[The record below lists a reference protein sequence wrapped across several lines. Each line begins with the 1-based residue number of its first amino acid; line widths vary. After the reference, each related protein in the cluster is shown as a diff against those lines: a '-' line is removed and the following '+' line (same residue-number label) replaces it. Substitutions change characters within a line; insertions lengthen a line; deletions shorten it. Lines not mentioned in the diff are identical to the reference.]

1 VLQKCIGQGGMGRVY
16 RAQHTMISRHFA
28 VKVLFGTVAT
38 DEKARE
44 RFKQEAEAISRLD
57 HPNLVS
63 IADYGEWEG
72 RPYLVMDYVEGINL
86 AEIVQTQAPLPP
98 ERVVG
103 LARQLA
109 AGLQHAHERELIH
122 RDFKPANII
131 VVREGPEER
140 PRILDFGLAI
150 LADTD
155 NQRLTT
161 NGLVLGTPAFMSPEQ
176 ACGEPIDHRSDLFAL
191 GLIMYEMLAGKHP
204 FDGTGSAIARQN
216 LAAPAPPF
224 RKRAPAARVPPV
236 LEAIVFRLLEKDPP
250 HRFQS
255 AAQLIAALDQL
266 FMPPSVRAAS
276 QSLSL
281 PQMRPR
287 RRWPRSLAV
296 VGAAV
301 LAVALAAAG
310 GLWRYRGTTQ
320 PDAAGQP
327 ASMATVAPTII
338 PAALPGEVPI
348 AVPAVR
354 SSAAAE
360 PGPEAAQVK
369 AAGEP
374 ERADAEAERAP
385 DRAGKKPARSSRRLS
400 SRRKSQRAQASR
412 DASAVAAAD
421 VSLADFRDRY
431 RAVGAQVDLLER
443 KRGSSKA
450 RPLRERYL
458 AIPYF
463 DALRVD
469 ALRRDAYRKLGDIGH
484 DVRRALDR

>member
-1 VLQKCIGQGGMGRVY
+1 MGRVY

-86 AEIVQTQAPLPP
+86 ADIVQKDAPLPP

-150 LADTD
+150 LADTE

-176 ACGEPIDHRSDLFAL
+176 ACGEIIDHRSDLFAL

-204 FDGTGSAIARQN
+204 FDGSGSAIARQN
-216 LAAPAPPF
+216 LAAPAPSF

-236 LEAIVFRLLEKDPP
+236 LEAIVFRLLEKDPH
-250 HRFQS
+250 HRYQS

-281 PQMRPR
+281 PQMMMPP
-287 RRWPRSLAV
+287 RRWPRALTV
-296 VGAAV
+296 LGAAV
-301 LAVALAAAG
+301 LAVALAATG
-310 GLWRYRGTTQ
+310 GLWWYRGTLQ
-320 PDAAGQP
+320 PDAARQP
-327 ASMATVAPTII
+327 TATLEPTIV
-338 PAALPGEVPI
+338 AAELPGEALIP
-348 AVPAVR
+348 VPAVQP
-354 SSAAAE
+354 SAAAE
-360 PGPEAAQVK
+360 PGPEAAHVK
-369 AAGEP
+369 TAVEP
-374 ERADAEAERAP
+374 ERAVAAPERTR
-385 DRAGKKPARSSRRLS
+385 DRAGQKPARSSRRSS
-400 SRRKSQRAQASR
+400 SRKKPPPVQAAR
-412 DASAVAAAD
+412 DTSAVAAE

-431 RAVGAQVDLLER
+431 RTVGAQVDLLER
-443 KRGSSKA
+443 KRGSSTA

-469 ALRRDAYRKLGDIGH
+469 ALRRDTYRKLDDIGR

>member
-1 VLQKCIGQGGMGRVY
+1 MGRVY
-16 RAQHTMISRHFA
+16 RAQHALISRHFA
-28 VKVLFGTVAT
+28 VKVLFGTVAS

-63 IADYGEWEG
+63 ITDYGEWEG
-72 RPYLVMDYVEGINL
+72 RPYLVMDYVEGVNL
-86 AEIVQTQAPLPP
+86 ADLVRNEAPLPP

-109 AGLQHAHERELIH
+109 AGLQHAHERDLIH

-150 LADTD
+150 LGDTD

-216 LAAPAPPF
+216 LAAPVPPF
-224 RKRAPAARVPPV
+224 RKRAPEARVPPV
-236 LEAIVFRLLEKDPP
+236 LEAIVFRLLEKEPQ
-250 HRFQS
+250 HRYET
-255 AAQLIAALDQL
+255 AAQLIGALDQL

-281 PQMRPR
+281 PQMMPR
-287 RRWPRSLAV
+287 RRWPRVLAA

-301 LAVALAAAG
+301 LALGLATAG
-310 GLWRYRGTTQ
+310 GLWWYRNAAT
-320 PDAAGQP
+320 PDVAGQ
-327 ASMATVAPTII
+327 ATVL
-338 PAALPGEVPI
+338 AASPVTSP
-348 AVPAVR
+348 
-354 SSAAAE
+354 E
-360 PGPEAAQVK
+360 PSGS

-374 ERADAEAERAP
+374 REEALVAVPAASATAAPDPTEAATEAAPAAGASEHADAEP
-385 DRAGKKPARSSRRLS
+385 DRARTSKPARSSRRS
-400 SRRKSQRAQASR
+400 GSRRQPHVEAAENQATP
-412 DASAVAAAD
+412 AVES
-421 VSLADFRDRY
+421 VPLADFRERY
-431 RAVGAQVDLLER
+431 RTVGAQVDKLER
-443 KRGSSKA
+443 RRGSSVA
-450 RPLRERYL
+450 RPLRDRYL

-469 ALRRDAYRKLGDIGH
+469 SLRRDAYRKLGDIGR